1 MAEDVQK
8 ENAKVDTLLKF
19 EEVSGQVG
27 LGRTAIYRMIGLGT
41 FPQLIK
47 IGGASRW
54 SQREV
59 QAWIEDRKRERAA

>member
-1 MAEDVQK
+1 MAEDAQK
-8 ENAKVDTLLKF
+8 VNAQVDTLLKF
-19 EEVSGQVG
+19 EEVSAQVG

-47 IGGASRW
+47 IGCASRW

-59 QAWIEDRKRERAA
+59 QAWIEERKRERAA